1 MSRDYAEEKRHDDW
15 KTGNYGQGWEEI
27 ENEEEHEIETEDE
40 EE

>member
-1 MSRDYAEEKRHDDW
+1 MREPTNSEWDEW
-15 KTGNYGQGWEEI
+15 ITGNYGQDQYKEI